1 MLILGSLSG
10 IVGLFR
16 YFTIL
21 AGEAARELHPA
32 WTSMGDFELR
42 QSPGAKSFG
51 TAILQHEKYQPWNAF
66 QSQAVLK
73 G

>member
-1 MLILGSLSG
+1 M
-10 IVGLFR
+10 
-16 YFTIL
+16 
-21 AGEAARELHPA
+21 GE
-32 WTSMGDFELR
+32 FELR

-51 TAILQHEKYQPWNAF
+51 TAILQHEEYQPWNAF